1 MVMEK
6 ETRQTTED
14 RRLSTEGRA
23 LFGCALVAAL
33 LCGAQILGNQRL
45 LLAVLFA
52 FLLLAA
58 WMCDLEKTLEFFL
71 FFLPWSPLLKLY
83 LGGFSFFT
91 IALFLLGLLCFLKN
105 DFLFSRDELV
115 LAMLIAAETLTA
127 KATGGG
133 GFSGSYLAFLF
144 MLLFFPC
151 IVRRSEEGADFFS
164 LTVFFSCGIIA
175 AALSAQQVA
184 GFHNISQYINVN
196 SYLTITRLSGYYGD
210 ANFYAAQIAAAL
222 AGALALLSRE
232 RGRIRQIFLAILCM
246 LLVYCGL
253 LSASKSFIITGAA
266 LFFFWVIVL
275 LERRNRSRRAQL
287 FFGAL
292 GVGAVLLSMTAFQN
306 LLEIVNERFAYS
318 ANLNE
323 ITTGRTR
330 LWSNYIH
337 EFLQNPRLTFL
348 GMGYTDLNLDGWGS
362 HNTLIQAIYQFG
374 IVGAPLVGLWLYVLL
389 QKIVARAAAAK
400 IDWRCAALLATGI
413 ALPWMGLDIL
423 FFDEFFL
430 LPVYGALGIVYAA
443 Y

>member
-1 MVMEK
+1 MEK
-6 ETRQTTED
+6 ETRRTRED
-14 RRLSTEGRA
+14 RQLFTDGRA

-83 LGGFSFFT
+83 LGGFSCFT

-115 LAMLIAAETLTA
+115 LAILIAAETLTA

-222 AGALALLSRE
+222 AGALVLLSRE

-292 GVGAVLLSMTAFQN
+292 GVGALLLSMTAFQN

-348 GMGYTDLNLDGWGS
+348 GMGYTDFNLDGWGS
-362 HNTLIQAIYQFG
+362 HNTLLQAIYQFG

-389 QKIVARAAAAK
+389 QKIVAHAAAAK
-400 IDWRCAALLATGI
+400 IDWRCAALLVTGI

-430 LPVYGALGIVYAA
+430 LPVYGALGIMYAA